1 MQMVP
6 RYWRKRIYF
15 RGKLMR
21 TRSFLLM
28 LSGKGV
34 VLNATGYFVAVKI
47 VAQDVREAINAQIAA
62 SRKIFISL
70 ILRLILL

>member
-1 MQMVP
+1 
-6 RYWRKRIYF
+6 
-15 RGKLMR
+15 
-21 TRSFLLM
+21 M